1 LDSCPLKLGYR
12 SQDVHLQPSR
22 RRGRVDALVKAH
34 ERNSKALEI
43 LEERDKVLQVSAEPI
58 QPPAHD
64 DIKPPT
70 SCVSDQLIEGRSAV
84 FGTANA
90 GIHILAGG
98 PSARFNVLT
107 EFSELV
113 FCRLLRRGDSRVDR
127 SPVNRA

>member
-1 LDSCPLKLGYR
+1 
-12 SQDVHLQPSR
+12 VHLQAACW
-22 RRGRVDALVKAH
+22 RGCVDAFVEAYKGDP
-34 ERNSKALEI
+34 EALKI
-43 LEERDKVLQVSAEPI
+43 FQERDEMFQISAESVES
-58 QPPAHD
+58 PAHD